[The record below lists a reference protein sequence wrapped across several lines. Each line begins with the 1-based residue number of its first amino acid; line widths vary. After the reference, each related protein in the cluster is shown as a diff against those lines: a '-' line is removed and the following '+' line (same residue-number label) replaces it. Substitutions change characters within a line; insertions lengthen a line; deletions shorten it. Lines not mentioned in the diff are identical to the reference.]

1 VSIKRILVHADATP
15 EGLQRARTARK
26 IADAHKAEL
35 EALVISALPAE
46 AYGPGA
52 DAIHEAVLN
61 QRKKVEAELART
73 SEAVTREIG
82 ASVHSFRTRI
92 DRMRI
97 DAATAMRSADLV
109 VVGPP
114 LHDGFL
120 HHDDVFHAALFSSG
134 LPCLVLPYIAQPYEG
149 EIPLF
154 GQRVLIAWKDCREA
168 ARAVHD
174 AMPFLERAGAIA
186 VVAIM
191 PEDDPRFF
199 GQPALDRLASALRTR
214 GLPVEAVHARPAR
227 GGVHHALL
235 REAEEFRADTIV
247 MGGYGR
253 ARLSEFVFGGM
264 THSMLTRMH
273 RPILMSH

>member
-15 EGLQRARTARK
+15 EGLQRARTARR
-26 IADAHKAEL
+26 IADEHEADV

-52 DAIHEAVLN
+52 EAIRDAVLN
-61 QRKKVEAELART
+61 QRKQVEAELART
-73 SEAVTREIG
+73 SEAVAREVS
-82 ASVHSFRTRI
+82 ASVHSFCTRI

-97 DAATAMRSADLV
+97 DAAMAMRSADLV

-120 HHDDVFHAALFSSG
+120 HHDDVFHAALFLSG
-134 LPCLVLPYIAQPYEG
+134 RPCLVLPYIAQPYEG
-149 EIPLF
+149 GTSLF
-154 GQRVLIAWKDCREA
+154 GPRILIAWKDCREA

-191 PEDDPRFF
+191 PEDDSRFF
-199 GQPALDRLASALRTR
+199 GQRALDRLASALRTR

-253 ARLSEFVFGGM
+253 PRISEFVFGGM

-273 RPILMSH
+273 CPILMSH